1 VVSGDEGNE
10 DEYSVSAS
18 AGSLRFKC
26 RAQQD
31 TAGCAGFTGYLG
43 EASVVR
49 WMEEAATRVTT
60 SGLRQHSYGDHVSL

>member
-1 VVSGDEGNE
+1 VSGDEGNE

-18 AGSLRFKC
+18 VGSPRFKY

-43 EASVVR
+43 EASIVK
-49 WMEEAATRVTT
+49 WMEEASIRVTT
-60 SGLRQHSYGDHVSL
+60 SGLRQRS